1 MIEAESKMND
11 SALKYDN
18 TGIKWLILFIM
29 NDMYFTELFFIFYK
43 KNPDNKF
50 LPEFQLHT

>member
-1 MIEAESKMND
+1 MND

-43 KNPDNKF
+43 KNPDNMF